1 MPSPILCSPP
11 MPFSFKPDS
20 PWATPLPHQTE
31 CAATLNDPMMC
42 DQSGI
47 VTLPCGS
54 GKTRIAFE
62 QALQCKKVLFLSY
75 ELTGVEQFK
84 HALLTH
90 TNVDPRHV
98 LTLTGSSKANPSK
111 SICFLSTSYG
121 ILTSMETKSEKTQS
135 IVKSVLTSIPWDLI
149 VCDEVHHSPANA
161 YQHVLK
167 TLMHNQPSS
176 GKVLGITATLVRK
189 ASTTDD
195 PHTVFDFIG
204 PVLFEKSWKQ
214 MEEAKVVSKLDFVGV
229 STSMDAMFA
238 LAHEQTSGLTQSY
251 IATLPSNKMIAI
263 WNITRLHL
271 LRGHVGIVF
280 CDHIFPAEQV
290 VAMLGEGWF
299 LMRGF
304 IYEHSCTDGGS
315 SSSSTSATNVL
326 TSVEDRMKLKDR
338 INAGDPL
345 VKGIVATQVADAAL
359 DIHHADFCYGVSVD
373 ASSSEATNAQRAGR
387 IMRNNSNAA
396 TQKHAYFYDLIT
408 TGTSDVGA
416 SQERR
421 RFMVDEGYNYTDT
434 DPAFFE
440 ETIAKAKTA
449 DVDKVYTCLATP
461 CPFAESHPDHR
472 AHRLALLVE
481 ALRVAARAGGVR
493 EGKKQALEH
502 KKQHKLAK
510 QDLGKKMSTTKS
522 SIFKDRHKSGL
533 EKLKKQT
540 KATTAEAKQIKTKA
554 ILDSETPVHM
564 ITVLRRLLADELV
577 TREEI
582 THVGVNG
589 AVLDQ

>member
-1 MPSPILCSPP
+1 
-11 MPFSFKPDS
+11 MPFAFKPDS
-20 PWATPLPHQTE
+20 PWATPLPHQAE
-31 CAATLNDPMMC
+31 CAATLNDPMMS

-54 GKTRIAFE
+54 GKTRIALE

-90 TNVDPRHV
+90 TTVDPRHV
-98 LTLTGSSKANPSK
+98 LTLTGSSKDNPCK

-121 ILTSMETKSEKTQS
+121 ILTSMETKSGKTQS
-135 IVKSVLTSIPWDLI
+135 IVKNVLTSIQWDLI

-167 TLMHNQPSS
+167 TLIKNQPSS

-189 ASTTDD
+189 ACTADD

-214 MEEAKVVSKLDFVGV
+214 MEEAKVISKLDFIGV
-229 STSMDAMFA
+229 STSLDAMFA
-238 LAHEQTSGLTQSY
+238 LAHAETSGLTQSY
-251 IATLPSNKMIAI
+251 IATLPPNKMIAI
-263 WNITRLHL
+263 WNITRLHM
-271 LRGHVGIVF
+271 LRGQVGIVF
-280 CDHIFPAEQV
+280 CDHIYPAEQV
-290 VAMLGEGWF
+290 AAMLGEGWF
-299 LMRGF
+299 LMRGS
-304 IYEHSCTDGGS
+304 IYEHGIDGGS
-315 SSSSTSATNVL
+315 SSTSTTNVL

-338 INAGDPL
+338 INAGDTS
-345 VKGIVATQVADAAL
+345 VKGIVATHVGDAAL
-359 DIHHADFCYGVSVD
+359 DIHHTDFCYGVSVD

-387 IMRNNSNAA
+387 IMRNNPNAP
-396 TQKHAYFYDLIT
+396 TQKQAYFYDLIT
-408 TGTSDVGA
+408 LETSDVAA

-421 RFMVDEGYNYTDT
+421 RFVVDEGYNYTDM

-440 ETIAKAKTA
+440 DTIAKAKVA
-449 DVDKVYTCLATP
+449 DVDRVYTCLATP
-461 CPFAESHPDHR
+461 CPFSESHPNHR

-493 EGKKQALEH
+493 VGKKQALQH

-510 QDLGKKMSTTKS
+510 QDIGKKMSTTKS
-522 SIFKDRHKSGL
+522 SIFKDRYKSDL

-540 KATTAEAKQIKTKA
+540 KATTAEAKRIKTKA

-577 TREEI
+577 TGEELES
-582 THVGVNG
+582 VGVDA
-589 AVLDQ
+589 AVTD